1 MIRRAKDIMA
11 AMALRLNGTRVP
23 MMWGITAYFA
33 AVVVLIATYYSAW
46 LYLCFKGD
54 IVLADLL
61 AIIQEMTGPAM
72 ISFVTFVAGCFVDM
86 NKNGIPDKL
95 EDDNEKDRFR

>member
-1 MIRRAKDIMA
+1 MLAKTREILA
-11 AMALRLNGTRVP
+11 TLTLRLSSTRVP

-33 AVVVLIATYYSAW
+33 AVVVLISTYYGAW
-46 LYLCFKGD
+46 LYLSFSGE

-72 ISFVTFVAGCFVDM
+72 ISFVTFIAGCFVDM
-86 NKNGIPDKL
+86 NKNGIPDRL
-95 EDDNEKDRFR
+95 EEYDEKDKP